1 MRKYFLKLGAR
12 LLYAFGIIDKQTLK
26 RRMRSIGF
34 GLAYPYRLPKK
45 FLKDFWTKYSNNV
58 TPGPDS
64 FDVNRVDVGVNSY
77 GSLNVLMA
85 NEGDER
91 LTIGDFCSIGTNVIF
106 LLSGEHPYKGLS
118 TYPFKVKLGFQ
129 QLEATSKGDIT
140 VGDDVWLGHGVMI
153 CSGVKIGQGAIV
165 AAGSVV
171 VKDVPPYAIVGGN
184 PAKFI
189 KWRFEDEAVRKRL
202 MRLDWSRFDNSA
214 VNQDNVG
221 DLYAPASLSVIDD
234 LERRFFTK

>member
-1 MRKYFLKLGAR
+1 MKKYFLKLQAR

-26 RRMRSIGF
+26 RRTRTLGSCVKCP
-34 GLAYPYRLPKK
+34 YPLPKK
-45 FLKDFWTKYSNNV
+45 FLKEFRAKFGDNIA
-58 TPGPDS
+58 PGPDS
-64 FDVNRVDVGVNSY
+64 FDVNRVDVGVSSY

-189 KWRFEDEAVRKRL
+189 KWRFEDEAVRERL

-214 VNQDNVG
+214 VDQDNVG